1 MGTINKQL
9 NRCVGDG
16 CCRENS
22 YFLSVV
28 KSVRAHQALCKRRK
42 ACHTSVSYGYARPN
56 GFHRSLQ
63 LCVFWGFFVGFF
75 LPQLYL
81 INVIII
87 KTNAFTFIYFM
98 VSSQEQQKHLI
109 FWHDVSTII

>member
-1 MGTINKQL
+1 MQ
-9 NRCVGDG
+9 
-16 CCRENS
+16 
-22 YFLSVV
+22 
-28 KSVRAHQALCKRRK
+28 KSLLFHVTHQYLMAME
-42 ACHTSVSYGYARPN
+42 APMAFTDHFS
-56 GFHRSLQ
+56 
-63 LCVFWGFFVGFF
+63 CVFLGGFLGFFF

-109 FWHDVSTII
+109 FWHDVRTII

>member
-1 MGTINKQL
+1 MQGELILPT
-9 NRCVGDG
+9 CSEVSVSPPG
-16 CCRENS
+16 
-22 YFLSVV
+22 YFFVSAEEPAV
-28 KSVRAHQALCKRRK
+28 S
-42 ACHTSVSYGYARPN
+42 CHTPASYGYGSPD

-63 LCVFWGFFVGFF
+63 LCGFFVFF
-75 LPQLYL
+75 VFFCFFATVVLDKCYYQ
-81 INVIII
+81 